1 MATTSEAIAKI
12 RKVLDLLEKNAHLDA
27 ALISFDNIGL
37 PFRLVETTV
46 NLWQIVYPNQVL
58 QQLAS
63 QDSDAL
69 ETWAIA
75 LNQTIQTE
83 LEILKT
89 WYATLDTLPLP
100 AKLAQKTSDRLTE
113 ITQLNSQKS
122 EFLQAAKSIFSRE
135 VELRS
140 AHEDLQQLRNKAAE
154 LAKMS
159 AEIDETNIP
168 DLQQKVT
175 SLANT
180 IEPQSVA
187 LKELQQ
193 QKSQIQSQ
201 VTNLQQQQQ
210 AITSELAS
218 QRSRHD
224 RTSSKLC
231 GDINELILLT
241 TEQRSELD
249 KNLQNAIRDLEDER
263 KAYQQQWE
271 SLQQAIQ
278 ASNRYQIE
286 IEAIRDDFSNHY
298 RSDLKLSEHLPH
310 DRTKLIN
317 ISNAIRDRLLELD
330 QELANTRQVLE
341 RSSQKTIITF

>member
-12 RKVLDLLEKNAHLDA
+12 RKALDILEKNAQSDP
-27 ALISFDNIGL
+27 ALTEFDNIDL

-58 QQLAS
+58 KKLAS

-69 ETWAIA
+69 EAWAIA

-100 AKLAQKTSDRLTE
+100 AKLAQKTSDRITE
-113 ITQLNSQKS
+113 IDKLASQKS
-122 EFLQAAKSIFSRE
+122 ELLQAAKSIFNRE
-135 VELRS
+135 EKLRS
-140 AHEDLQQLRNKAAE
+140 AHEELQQLRHTEAE

-159 AEIDETNIP
+159 AEIDATNIP

-180 IEPQSVA
+180 IEPQSAA
-187 LKELQQ
+187 LRELQQ
-193 QKSQIQSQ
+193 QKSNIQAQ
-201 VTNLQQQQQ
+201 VANLQQQQEVI
-210 AITSELAS
+210 ASELEH

-224 RTSSKLC
+224 RTSSKVF

-241 TEQRSELD
+241 KEQRSHLD
-249 KNLQNAIRDLEDER
+249 KNLQAAIRDLEDER
-263 KAYQQQWE
+263 KVYQQQWE
-271 SLQQAIQ
+271 LLQQTIQ

-286 IEAIRDDFSNHY
+286 IEAIRDDFNSHY
-298 RSDLKLSEHLPH
+298 KSDLELSEHIPH

-330 QELANTRQVLE
+330 QDLANTRQILE